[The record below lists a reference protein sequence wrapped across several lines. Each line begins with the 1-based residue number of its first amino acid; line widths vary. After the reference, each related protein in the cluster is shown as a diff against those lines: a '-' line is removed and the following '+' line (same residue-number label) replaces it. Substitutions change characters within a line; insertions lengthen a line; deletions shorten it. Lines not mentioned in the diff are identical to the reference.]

1 MILVISPVF
10 HGESNGDNH
19 IIVQHPHG
27 DLGHPLE
34 QQHGGGDHQ

>member
-1 MILVISPVF
+1 MIHDNSPVF

-19 IIVQHPHG
+19 IILQHHNG
-27 DLGHPLE
+27 DLGHHLE